1 MQNYEIT
8 EKLKNWTT
16 IVQKYQQPDT
26 KKAIIQLLTSFLP
39 FLGLWILMYFSLDWH
54 YGITI
59 VLAIVN
65 AFFMVRIFIIQ
76 HDCGHQSF
84 FKSRRWNNII
94 GFSCSF
100 FSSIPYKYWAK
111 SHAFHHAHCGQLE
124 HDVRDIGDIHYKTVR
139 EFRELSRWN
148 QWKYRIYRS
157 APVMF
162 VLGPLYYA
170 LVPLR
175 IPVINLK
182 GWKNVRYSQIFNN
195 IFMLGIY
202 VLLAYLL
209 GWDKFILI
217 HIPLLIAFFVIAVWF
232 FYVQHQH
239 GEAYKAWKNNWEYLL
254 AALQGSTYYKLPKL
268 FQWLTGNIGFHH
280 IHHLSSKIPN
290 YNLEKCNR
298 ENPIFEKY
306 ATTLT
311 FFQSLKTIF
320 NTLWDEEQ
328 QRMISFREFYRREK
342 NMC

>member
-1 MQNYEIT
+1 MQNTEIK
-8 EKLKNWTT
+8 EKLKNWAVT
-16 IVQKYQQPDT
+16 VQKYQTPST
-26 KKAIIQLLTSFLP
+26 KKAVIQIVNTFVP
-39 FLGLWILMYFSLDWH
+39 FLALWVLMYFSFDWH

-59 VLAIVN
+59 GLAIVN

-84 FKSRRWNNII
+84 FKSRRWNNVV
-94 GFSCSF
+94 GFACSF

-124 HDVRDIGDIHYKTVR
+124 EGVRDIGDIHIKTVA
-139 EFRELSRWN
+139 EFRALSKWK
-148 QWKYRIYRS
+148 QWQYRIYRS

-162 VLGPLYYA
+162 VLGPLYYS

-175 IPVINLK
+175 IPVISLK
-182 GWKNVRYSQIFNN
+182 GWKKTRYSQVINN
-195 IFMLGIY
+195 VCVIGAY
-202 VLLAYLL
+202 VLLGYLL
-209 GWDKFILI
+209 GWSKFVLI

-239 GEAYKAWKNNWEYLL
+239 EEAYKAWKENWEYLL
-254 AALQGSTYYKLPKL
+254 AAVQGSTYYKLPKV

-290 YNLEKCNR
+290 YNLEKCNQ

-328 QRMISFREFYRREK
+328 QRMISFREFYRMEE
-342 NMC
+342 MMA